1 MERKG
6 ARSKRERCGD
16 ERREI
21 DSQDDCEMCKERK
34 ARETTW
40 EESWGL
46 GDHERVKQRQRTKT
60 DCQVF
65 SLGYQQGVMV
75 SVTEMGIQKE

>member
-1 MERKG
+1 MENMERKG

-46 GDHERVKQRQRTKT
+46 GDHE
-60 DCQVF
+60 
-65 SLGYQQGVMV
+65 
-75 SVTEMGIQKE
+75 